1 LNTHMNHTVIGKTEE
16 KTVVQF
22 AQHKLN
28 FEDMHR
34 VLKRHE

>member
-1 LNTHMNHTVIGKTEE
+1 MDHIAIGKTEK
-16 KTVVQF
+16 KTVQL
-22 AQHKLN
+22 AQHKLK